1 MSEDAPRKSK
11 KSDEPNQTLRL
22 DADSLQRYR
31 EGRKRQGSLLVIAGN
46 AADIGRHVVV
56 DGPVVV
62 GRDADLVTGAAKTGL
77 DVPVASV
84 EQTER
89 KGTGHA
95 VLMAK
100 DIIAEGFDDIVV
112 LYGDAPLINP
122 DSLTAAIRER
132 ASGADVVVLGFR
144 AADPT
149 GYGRLLESDGELIA
163 IREHKEASP
172 EELAVDFC
180 NGGIITFSGA
190 QGVELLEAIGNDNAK
205 GEFYLT
211 DIVEIARALSY
222 DPLIYIMDE
231 PSAALSRVEIQNLYE
246 LVRLLKSKG
255 VAIVYI
261 SHKLEEVFDLADR
274 VTILRDGYV
283 AGTHSTSDLTMA
295 TIVEEMTGRS
305 IEATLRDEHRKPA
318 SDGEPLLEVKALTY
332 EPFFEDVSITV
343 PKGKIVGVAGVVGA
357 GKSELARAIFG
368 ALPPNALV
376 TGGLRFDGRDLRP
389 SRMAPNKSRSLGIG
403 FVTEDRKAEGFVPG
417 QPVSFNILLPALRRV
432 NALAFLLAGRM
443 SQVVTRAIDEVK
455 LRPRDPGKLVDE
467 LSGGN
472 QQKVVI
478 AKWLAAESRLIILDE
493 PTRGIDVG
501 ARQEIYELMRKQAAE
516 NGAGMLVLS
525 SDMREILVACDEI
538 YLMVQGRIID
548 KIDPAAV
555 TEHELIEMTLVRE
568 GAANVH

>member
-1 MSEDAPRKSK
+1 MADRRPALQMVNITKSFGSVEVLK
-11 KSDEPNQTLRL
+11 GISFDVYPGEVHALLGENGAGKSTLMKIL
-22 DADSLQRYR
+22 MGIHAKTSGRY
-31 EGRKRQGSLLVIAGN
+31 L
-46 AADIGRHVVV
+46 V
-56 DGPVVV
+56 DGVEV
-62 GRDADLVTGAAKTGL
+62 GFSGPADAQRNRVSMVYQEFGLVPYL
-77 DVPVASV
+77 SV
-84 EQTER
+84 TENIF
-89 KGTGHA
+89 
-95 VLMAK
+95 M
-100 DIIAEGFDDIVV
+100 
-112 LYGDAPLINP
+112 
-122 DSLTAAIRER
+122 
-132 ASGADVVVLGFR
+132 
-144 AADPT
+144 
-149 GYGRLLESDGELIA
+149 GRLPTAFGRVQWKQA
-163 IREHKEASP
+163 RQMT
-172 EELAVDFC
+172 LAALAQVGSSVDPDKLV
-180 NGGIITFSGA
+180 GDLKVA
-190 QGVELLEAIGNDNAK
+190 DQQE
-205 GEFYLT
+205 
-211 DIVEIARALSY
+211 VEIARALSY